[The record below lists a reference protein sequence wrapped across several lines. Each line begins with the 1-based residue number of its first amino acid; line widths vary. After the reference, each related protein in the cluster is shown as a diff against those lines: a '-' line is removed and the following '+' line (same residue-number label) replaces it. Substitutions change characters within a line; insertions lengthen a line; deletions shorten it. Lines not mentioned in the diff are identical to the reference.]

1 MRCENFFN
9 KINIHIIQCDNQV
22 RSDTVIRDKD
32 DFSQFMNEYT
42 VIGFGST
49 DFRPVFDYVDEMIEN
64 EQFSDL
70 KGLIYFTDGYGI
82 YPETKK
88 NYDVAF
94 VFLSDD
100 ENAPKVPPWA
110 IKVILTEE
118 DIMINE

>member
-1 MRCENFFN
+1 MLTALPVDIFTGILSAIFPATSLLF
-9 KINIHIIQCDNQV
+9 IL
-22 RSDTVIRDKD
+22 VIPW
-32 DFSQFMNEYT
+32 
-42 VIGFGST
+42 
-49 DFRPVFDYVDEMIEN
+49 PVFDYVDEMIEN

-94 VFLSDD
+94 VFLGDD